1 MYKVYILYSEK
12 IDKYYIGQTHDF
24 VSRLSFHNDLVR
36 NKIWSRRGIPW
47 VCKILFTVQS
57 RNDAILLERFIKN
70 QKSSGFIEDLLHQKF
85 IIFNKKIIASDPD
98 YIGKG
103 RAFESSGGSKVE
115 YIDCI

>member
-57 RNDAILLERFIKN
+57 RYDAILLERFIKN

-103 RAFESSGGSKVE
+103 RTFESSGGS
-115 YIDCI
+115 I